1 MTAQLQARFA
11 CAIQSGT
18 FLRHPYRVPMSSLPA
33 LSRARWLTP
42 FIALLAT
49 VVGCVAASA
58 ADLVVSAA
66 VRAPVVAA
74 KSYLLVDVLSG
85 QTLVAQNADEAREPA
100 SLTKLMTAY
109 LIFRAL
115 KDKQIAPSQ
124 MVTVSTKAWRAEGS
138 RMFIEPKKPVSVD
151 ELLHGVIVQSGNDAA
166 IALAETTA
174 GSEDV
179 FVERMN
185 KEATRLGM
193 KNTRFATATGL
204 PAAQQV
210 STANDLA
217 LLATAIIRDFPE
229 YYALYSIKEYRYNNI
244 TQPNRNRLLWSDPYV
259 DGMKTGNTEAAGYCL
274 IASAKR
280 GPRRLLTVVLGA
292 GSDASRAIEAQKLL
306 NFGFQFYDT
315 VQMYQ
320 NGQTINTLRVWK
332 GTTDSVAAGFV
343 ADQYLTLPKGQAQ
356 KLKLSMEAAEPLV
369 APVARGQRVG
379 VVRVTLDGKAVGE
392 YPLQALADVPLANL
406 FGRAWDT
413 LRLWIK

>member
-1 MTAQLQARFA
+1 MSL
-11 CAIQSGT
+11 
-18 FLRHPYRVPMSSLPA
+18 SSLLCWLPA
-33 LSRARWLTP
+33 CFALTAAAAADKGAAGP
-42 FIALLAT
+42 AGLLA
-49 VVGCVAASA
+49 A
-58 ADLVVSAA
+58 AA
-66 VRAPVVAA
+66 VPPPAIAA
-74 KSYLLVDVLSG
+74 KAYLLVDVLSG

-115 KDKQIAPSQ
+115 NEKQITPSQ
-124 MVTVSTKAWRAEGS
+124 LVTVSAKAWRAEGS
-138 RMFIEPKKPVSVD
+138 RMFIEPKKAVSVD
-151 ELLHGVIVQSGNDAA
+151 ELLHGMIVQSGNDAA

-174 GSEDV
+174 GSEEA

-185 KEATRLGM
+185 KEAVRLGM

-204 PAAQQV
+204 PASQQV

-229 YYALYSIKEYRYNNI
+229 HYALYSIKEYRYNNI

-259 DGMKTGNTEAAGYCL
+259 DGMKTGNTDAAGYCL

-292 GSDASRAIEAQKLL
+292 GSDSSRAIEAQKLL
-306 NFGFQFYDT
+306 NFGFQYYDT

-332 GTTDSVAAGFV
+332 GATDSVAAGFV

-356 KLKLSMEAAEPLV
+356 KLKLSMEAVEPLV
-369 APVARGQRVG
+369 APVTRGQRVG
-379 VVRVTLDGKAVGE
+379 VVRVTLEGKAVGE

-413 LRLWIK
+413 LRLWVK